1 MADKAVRPRLTQ
13 KTWVFAVNKPK
24 GYVCSSAP
32 SAGGG
37 SALGKLRA
45 HHCLPWLGM
54 AYLTKH
60 HRLPLLGMA
69 YLTKHHRLPL
79 LGMAPLR
86 SGGMAAQHA
95 LLPWV
100 LIACPA

>member
-37 SALGKLRA
+37 SALGKLRV

-69 YLTKHHRLPL
+69 S
-79 LGMAPLR
+79 LR